1 MQKYGFNLW
10 VEEEMATYS
19 NILPRKIRGQRSL
32 VGYSP
37 WDHRRVGH
45 DLATKQQQ
53 IALHFLL
60 EQNTISW
67 KNSSPTFHIVPGI
80 LLYYLYPMKIIFWE
94 IFIKIDWCNI
104 LYIFNNRWKSKD
116 WIFPSYL
123 CSTFLELPKMPE
135 PNLIW

>member
-1 MQKYGFNLW
+1 MSPSWASLMTQLVKKSPAMQDTW
-10 VEEEMATYS
+10 VQSLGWEGLLEKEMATYS

-60 EQNTISW
+60 EQNTIS
-67 KNSSPTFHIVPGI
+67 
-80 LLYYLYPMKIIFWE
+80 
-94 IFIKIDWCNI
+94 
-104 LYIFNNRWKSKD
+104 
-116 WIFPSYL
+116 
-123 CSTFLELPKMPE
+123 
-135 PNLIW
+135 

>member
-1 MQKYGFNLW
+1 MSQYSDTVYKLFDLFSTFYFCSSFPGASGVKNPPTMQKYGFNLW

-60 EQNTISW
+60 EQNTIS
-67 KNSSPTFHIVPGI
+67 
-80 LLYYLYPMKIIFWE
+80 
-94 IFIKIDWCNI
+94 
-104 LYIFNNRWKSKD
+104 
-116 WIFPSYL
+116 
-123 CSTFLELPKMPE
+123 
-135 PNLIW
+135 